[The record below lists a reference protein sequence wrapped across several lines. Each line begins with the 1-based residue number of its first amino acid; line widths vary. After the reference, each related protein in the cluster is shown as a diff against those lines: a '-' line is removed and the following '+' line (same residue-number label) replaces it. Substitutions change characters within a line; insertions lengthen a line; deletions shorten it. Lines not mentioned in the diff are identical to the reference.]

1 MLKNAIEA
9 AGEFAPPEPREI
21 LCLAGS
27 AGAGEWF
34 VAGTSGRDHGINMV
48 KTPL

>member
-1 MLKNAIEA
+1 MLKNAVEA
-9 AGEFAPPEPREI
+9 AGESAPELREI

-27 AGAGEWF
+27 AGAGERF